1 MDKKAVIGGLMETL
15 TSFFIL
21 GSVLGGAFL
30 IWLYTKPGKKWL
42 KDL

>member
-1 MDKKAVIGGLMETL
+1 METL

-21 GSVLGGAFL
+21 GSVLGGVFL